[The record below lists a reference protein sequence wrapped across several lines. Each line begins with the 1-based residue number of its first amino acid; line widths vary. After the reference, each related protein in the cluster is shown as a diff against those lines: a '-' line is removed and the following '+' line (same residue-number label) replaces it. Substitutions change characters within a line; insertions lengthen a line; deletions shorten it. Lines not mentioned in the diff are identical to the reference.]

1 MQHKPHLFKDAAQ
14 PLFSQERIKLM
25 LDAEHLRLIMAQDPA
40 QFIREVTEVA
50 QPPACP
56 EINLWM
62 ATEVTP
68 LWEATESALLRIN
81 MPPPYWA
88 FCWAGG
94 QALTRYVL
102 DNPDLVRGKRVLDFA
117 AGSGASAIAAAMNG
131 AISVQAADIDPLA
144 CAVIPMNAAL
154 NGVEVEVLQDDVVG
168 RECQWDV
175 VVAGDVC
182 YERPMTEHIFP
193 WLRQLAAAGAQVIMA
208 DPGRAY
214 LPKHGLLEVART
226 TVSTSLEL
234 EDKTR
239 REVVVYTIVG

>member
-1 MQHKPHLFKDAAQ
+1 
-14 PLFSQERIKLM
+14 
-25 LDAEHLRLIMAQDPA
+25 MARDPA
-40 QFIREVTEVA
+40 EFIREVTEIA

-56 EINLWM
+56 EIDLWL

-68 LWEATESALLRIN
+68 LWEATEAVLLRCN
-81 MPPPYWA
+81 LPPPYWA

-102 DNPDLVRGKRVLDFA
+102 DNPELVRGKRVLDFA
-117 AGSGASAIAAAMNG
+117 AGSGASAIAAAKNG
-131 AISVQAADIDPLA
+131 AVLVEAADIDAMA

-154 NGVEVEVLQDDVVG
+154 NGVQIEVLSDDVVG
-168 RECQWDV
+168 SECRWDV

-193 WLRQLAAAGAQVIMA
+193 WLRKLAASGALVLMA

-214 LPKHGLLEVART
+214 LPKHGLLEVSRS

-234 EDKTR
+234 EDRTR
-239 REVVVYTIVG
+239 REVVVYKIVG